1 MTAAEDSAADA
12 GNIRGITA
20 LSIGMACLVVNDVL
34 MKLSSVNLP
43 IGQLMFM
50 RGLVATALISVFC
63 VFIGAHRQVHQV
75 LAPPVMARSLVNVAA
90 SFCYIT
96 ALFNLPI
103 ANVTSILQA
112 TPLLL
117 TALAALLLKEDVGWR
132 RWAAIGVGFFG
143 VLLIVKPDAGGFNAY
158 SLFAVTAILF
168 VSARDLLT
176 KIVRADVPSIIVT
189 LATSIAVTIAGGLYS
204 LVEGWSPVNM
214 REFLFVSAAALF
226 LVFGYHL
233 TIVAMRVGEIAVV
246 SPFRFSIVLWA
257 ILGGYLIWGEVPETF
272 TILGI
277 GLIVTMGAYTFHRE
291 RLRNL
296 PKAPVATDTRREI

>member
-1 MTAAEDSAADA
+1 MTTAEQTTADA

-20 LSIGMACLVVNDVL
+20 ISIGMACLVVNDIL
-34 MKLSSVNLP
+34 MKLSSATLP
-43 IGQLMFM
+43 LGQLMFM
-50 RGLVATALISVFC
+50 RGLVATALISAFC
-63 VFIGAHRQVHQV
+63 VYTGTHRQAHQV
-75 LAPPVMARSLVNVAA
+75 FAPPVMARSLVNVAA
-90 SFCYIT
+90 SFCYIS
-96 ALFNLPI
+96 ALFHLPI

-132 RWAAIGVGFFG
+132 RWIAIGVGFLG
-143 VLLIVKPDAGGFNAY
+143 VLLIVKPDAAGFNAY
-158 SLFAVTAILF
+158 ALFAVAAILF

-176 KIVRADVPSIIVT
+176 KVVRADVPSIIVT
-189 LATSIAVTIAGGLYS
+189 LATSIAVTVAGGFYS
-204 LVEGWSPVNM
+204 LVEGWSPVGA
-214 REFLFVSAAALF
+214 REFLFVSAAAVF

-257 ILGGYLIWGEVPETF
+257 IVGGYLIWGEVPELF

-277 GLIVTMGAYTFHRE
+277 GLIVSMGAYTFHRE

-296 PKAPVATDTRREI
+296 PRAPVATDTRREI